1 VISQIYQG
9 AAFFSGRAGVV
20 PATRK
25 RGNHAKR
32 GMAGEKIIGAQL
44 KILLN
49 QRFRSSA
56 PQKGR
61 RICSQ
66 ARAGRNFTESLPL
79 ICLDNARRST

>member
-25 RGNHAKR
+25 CENHAKR

-44 KILLN
+44 K
-49 QRFRSSA
+49 
-56 PQKGR
+56 
-61 RICSQ
+61 
-66 ARAGRNFTESLPL
+66 TH
-79 ICLDNARRST
+79 